1 MSKELVVTVDLD
13 WACEP
18 AVEEL
23 LAFLEAQQIP
33 ATVFATHRSEAVE
46 CRSQRL
52 DVGLHPYFASDSSH
66 GPTVP
71 AVVEHVLAIPHNLPA
86 FRCHRFAV
94 SNEAMQAMADAG
106 MQISSNVCADME
118 HVPAF
123 RNRHGLLEVPV
134 FCEDGG
140 YLHQRHPLEVTQ
152 KWRGALG
159 QEGARVLLLHPMH
172 WAINTP
178 DFEYMARIK
187 LTNSRGEWSSMSRTG
202 IDAHRWRGHGVR
214 DLIRDVFEHARAAGV
229 TFTTLRRLAAL
240 PESRVPGRAYTPAL
254 EIRA

>member
-18 AVEEL
+18 AVEAL
-23 LAFLEAQQIP
+23 LAFLDAEGIP

-46 CRSQRL
+46 ARSQRL
-52 DVGLHPYFASDSSH
+52 EVGLHPYFASDSSH

-94 SNEAMQAMADAG
+94 SNEAMQAMADSG

-140 YLHQRHPLEVTQ
+140 YLHRRHPLEVTPM
-152 KWRGALG
+152 WRAALS

-172 WAINTP
+172 WAMNSP
-178 DFEYMARIK
+178 SFEYMAQIK
-187 LTNSRGEWSSMSRTG
+187 LMTSRAQWSGMSRGA
-202 IDAHRWRGHGVR
+202 IDTHRWRGRGVR
-214 DLIRDVFEHARAAGV
+214 DLIQEVFEHARAAGV
-229 TFTTLRRLAAL
+229 TFTTLRRVVAL
-240 PESRVPGRAYTPAL
+240 SESRGTGRTYAPTL